1 MVITFDKLPQRE
13 LCIQN
18 GIGETHFRDLTDKE
32 GLNGHGRLFAHL
44 TLDPGKT
51 FGYHMHQNETEYF
64 YILKGEGVL
73 IDNGEEVVVRPGD
86 FCVTGHNESHGVENR
101 STEPLE
107 LLALILSK

>member
-1 MVITFDKLPQRE
+1 MVTTSEKCNRRE
-13 LCIQN
+13 ACVQN
-18 GIGETHFRDLTDKE
+18 GKGIIHIKDLTDKE

-101 STEPLE
+101 SNEPLE
-107 LLALILSK
+107 LIALILSK